1 MYERIDRLREELGRA
16 RQRRLEAE
24 RRVKQCEQRLKEA
37 ENNQILAEV
46 GALKLTPEQVSE
58 FLKLAASG
66 QIPAPGTGY
75 VPGKEL
81 VADKSSRDIP
91 DDEDYEESEVIDD
104 EEV

>member
-66 QIPAPGTGY
+66 QISTLGTGY
-75 VPGKEL
+75 VPGKEF
-81 VADKSSRDIP
+81 VAEKSSQDIS